1 MFYQTN
7 REQAIVD
14 DLYIKHM
21 VVSRSNS
28 QQMEEQSKAEKW
40 GIQGDNFHFFSR
52 QAADHFS
59 ALILHNVFFL
69 INQ

>member
-7 REQAIVD
+7 REQASVD
-14 DLYIKHM
+14 DLYIEHM
-21 VVSRSNS
+21 VVSVSNS

-40 GIQGDNFHFFSR
+40 GIWGDKF

-59 ALILHNVFFL
+59 ALILHNAFFL
-69 INQ
+69 ITQ